1 MDVNKIIMESLQDV
15 IGEPL
20 EKKVEEVSDPKA
32 TEETVVA
39 EEAKEKEVSAA
50 DKKEEA
56 KEETKP
62 EEKKEPEDKKEDS
75 GTSPAKAS
83 AMAAGLGAVTLRKT
97 LAKVA
102 KKSK

>member
-32 TEETVVA
+32 TEETIVA

-50 DKKEEA
+50 DKKEDKVED
-56 KEETKP
+56 
-62 EEKKEPEDKKEDS
+62 KKEPEDKKEES